1 MPQSARISDVARRAG
16 VSTATVSHVINGTR
30 HVSEETRARVLAAI
44 AELEYLPSAVARSL
58 KTKSTGT
65 LGVTVSDISNPYFT
79 AIVRGIEDV
88 ASANDYNVIICNTDE
103 DKDKEQR
110 YLRVLLAKRIDGL
123 IIAPTGFPSP
133 LLETMQAAG
142 IPIVLVDR
150 SVEGMNLPIIKVD
163 NEAGAYQAVSHL
175 IQDGHQR
182 IGIITGLPQVSTS
195 HERYAGYERALQE
208 HDLPTDPRLVRIG
221 YSKPEG
227 GFRAALDLLGADQR
241 PTALFT
247 TNNLMTM
254 GALMALRHLGLSCPG
269 DVAIIGFDDHDWAPI
284 FVPPLTVVSQP
295 TYEVGTTAAELLIGI
310 VRGMRRETLDHVLP
324 TKLIVRGSC
333 ADHRY
338 EHGAETETQTVRASA
353 IGPSRR

>member
-30 HVSEETRARVLAAI
+30 YVSEETRARVLAAI

-65 LGVTVSDISNPYFT
+65 LGVAVSDISNPYFT

-123 IIAPTGFPSP
+123 IIAPTGFRSP

-163 NEAGAYQAVSHL
+163 NETGAYEAVSHL
-175 IQDGHQR
+175 IEDGHSR
-182 IGIITGLPQVSTS
+182 IGIITGLAQVSTTQ
-195 HERYAGYERALQE
+195 ERYLGYERALRE
-208 HDLPTDPRLVRIG
+208 HGLAVRSDWVKAG
-221 YSKPEG
+221 YSKREG
-227 GFRAALDLLGADQR
+227 GWRAAWDLLQLQDR
-241 PTALFT
+241 PTAIFS
-247 TNNLMTM
+247 TNNVMTL
-254 GALMALRHLGLSCPG
+254 GALMALREMGLSCPHN
-269 DVAIIGFDDHDWAPI
+269 VAVVGFDDHDWAPI
-284 FVPPLTVVSQP
+284 FAPPLTVISQP
-295 TYEVGTTAAELLIGI
+295 TYEVGTTAAELLIQI
-310 VRGMRRETLDHVLP
+310 MRGTQSASLCRVLP
-324 TKLIVRGSC
+324 TELIIRASC
-333 ADHRY
+333 ADHGR
-338 EHGAETETQTVRASA
+338 ELLGQIDVRAQNEA
-353 IGPSRR
+353 TAAPPRR